1 MSTKVK
7 HGQYLFPVRDAVDN
21 DKVTLIPV
29 TKDFYVSANREI
41 CRRRKAMQ
49 RSGECRCP
57 FKKLWKCDGDC
68 ERCRYHVTEDM
79 PLALDA
85 PTADSEDITLAD
97 TIADDAPLPEA
108 IMEDK
113 ELLEALYSELDA
125 LDPEGRCICELLS
138 RLSERDAAEE
148 MGMSQSTF
156 KRHWA
161 KVKAL
166 LAERLCDFR

>member
-7 HGQYLFPVRDAVDN
+7 KGQFLFPVRDATDA

-29 TKDFYVSANREI
+29 SKNFYLTANREI
-41 CRRRKAMQ
+41 NRKRKAMQ

-57 FKKLWKCDGDC
+57 FKWLWKCDGDC
-68 ERCRYHVTEDM
+68 ERCRYHITEDV

-85 PTADSEDITLAD
+85 PTADTEDITLAN
-97 TIADDAPLPEA
+97 TIANDAPLPET

-113 ELLEALYSELDA
+113 ELLDALYNELDA
-125 LDPEGRCICELLS
+125 LDPEGRLICKLLS
-138 RLSERDAAEE
+138 CLSERDAAEE
-148 MGMSQSTF
+148 MGMSRSTF

-161 KVKAL
+161 KIKAL
-166 LAERLCDFR
+166 LAERLYDFR

>member
-1 MSTKVK
+1 MSIKVK
-7 HGQYLFPVRDAVDN
+7 KGQFLFPVRDAADN

-29 TKDFYVSANREI
+29 TNDFYTNAYRKI

-57 FKKLWKCDGDC
+57 VKKLWKCDGDC
-68 ERCRYHVTEDM
+68 ERCRYHVTEDI
-79 PLALDA
+79 PLSLDA
-85 PTADSEDITLAD
+85 PTAASEDITLAD

-113 ELLEALYSELDA
+113 ELLEALYSELDV
-125 LDPEGRCICELLS
+125 LDPEGRRICELLS
-138 RLSERDAAEE
+138 WLSERDAADA
-148 MGMSQSTF
+148 MGMSRSSF

-166 LAERLCDFR
+166 RLPLILTLT